1 VAEPVRGVGCSS
13 DMNEIKIIRACRLLR
28 EVLRADL
35 EIRRI
40 VLQVERNRV
49 LVTGASQDRTFGR
62 PPRAVCP
69 ERPLLQ
75 HRLQAGQLSQVWFL
89 LR

>member
-1 VAEPVRGVGCSS
+1 MSFYRVAEPVRGVGCSS

-49 LVTGASQDRTFGR
+49 LVTVFPKSAKMGL
-62 PPRAVCP
+62 PPLVVDDDLIADNVI
-69 ERPLLQ
+69 
-75 HRLQAGQLSQVWFL
+75 RLDEW
-89 LR
+89 R